1 MDSATSG
8 LAMGQM
14 HGSAACTE
22 CRAEYR
28 EGYYSG
34 SEWMVLFCWQT
45 QGPPGCLS
53 WHWKINADCR
63 IEIRLVGWDYIP
75 DRCRQVLSV
84 LADGRRVG
92 LNLSVWNLLNAHI
105 LCFFLRVRAEGV
117 MRTMTVEKLL
127 KGMPTLQS
135 QIDALLDFDV
145 SDTREQGT
153 KSLCE
158 VTEFAQG

>member
-1 MDSATSG
+1 
-8 LAMGQM
+8 
-14 HGSAACTE
+14 
-22 CRAEYR
+22 
-28 EGYYSG
+28 
-34 SEWMVLFCWQT
+34 
-45 QGPPGCLS
+45 
-53 WHWKINADCR
+53 
-63 IEIRLVGWDYIP
+63 
-75 DRCRQVLSV
+75 
-84 LADGRRVG
+84 
-92 LNLSVWNLLNAHI
+92 
-105 LCFFLRVRAEGV
+105 